1 MTIKHPTQEDL
12 PQLRQLWKEA
22 FGDSDAFLDL
32 FFATGFHPQRCLGLW
47 EDNRLASAIYWF
59 HCTLNGHPVAYLY
72 ALATDRAFRGRGLAH
87 RLMAHLHGHLT
98 QQGYTA
104 ALLVPGTEALS
115 GLYKE
120 MGYAF
125 CGGIREFSRT
135 AAGTAVPLRSVT
147 PEEYARLRRQYLPEN
162 SVVQEGENLRFL
174 AAQAALYAGD
184 GFLMAAKKEN
194 NTLFALE
201 MLGSTAAA
209 SQIIQ
214 ALNCDRGIF
223 RTPGTQRPFAMF
235 HPLGSNTPAP
245 ADYFA
250 FAFD

>member
-162 SVVQEGENLRFL
+162 SVVQEGENLAFL
-174 AAQAALYAGD
+174 ARQLQFYTGS
-184 GFLMAAKKEN
+184 GFLLAAYAEDGVLHGVELLGDPGCAPGILTALGLPRGSFRMPGKE
-194 NTLFALE
+194 
-201 MLGSTAAA
+201 
-209 SQIIQ
+209 
-214 ALNCDRGIF
+214 
-223 RTPGTQRPFAMF
+223 PFAMF
-235 HPLGSNTPAP
+235 HPLVKDAQVPS
-245 ADYFA
+245 YFG